1 VGVKRKKF
9 ANQDWMVEVREARV
23 LCWEKVRVVGV
34 ERMEGRASSEIE
46 RAVLWRWE
54 RIIISVDVRTVL
66 NQWVG
71 KFTVILGLWWE
82 FVLHLL

>member
-1 VGVKRKKF
+1 
-9 ANQDWMVEVREARV
+9 MVEVREARV
-23 LCWEKVRVVGV
+23 LCWEKVRLVGE

-46 RAVLWRWE
+46 RVALWRWE
-54 RIIISVDVRTVL
+54 RIISIDVRTVL

-71 KFTVILGLWWE
+71 KFTVILGLWGE